1 MSKRKATEPAPSVTI
16 NQFFM
21 KVQGPTQAVADPNAW
36 LEKEVPGSR
45 PTTRLMNGELRA
57 MCDHMA
63 CKLPLSLPHFK
74 PKKNPRDEADFDA
87 AYVKYEAARLAR
99 NVEEMD
105 EAREV
110 LEARKV
116 AKCTHHRA
124 QMAKSE
130 AEGPNNQVAKCKAA
144 WNELQATTFSKCRNC
159 DGTRAVEANH
169 VDPEGLV
176 DPKNKKVEAVS
187 KVYYWAFHG
196 GVPALRNEAQKC
208 EPLCRMCH
216 TIEETSYAGNRTHH
230 PDTYPVV
237 RFKDDKQAYNKR
249 CQAQIRYP
257 KQQYVDDVKRFLG
270 GCAHLGCPGNEG
282 PPDWVNQHPQCG
294 DLDHIDE
301 ALKGR
306 AISLIVNSLKKVP
319 DAAWKAEIDTEL
331 RKCRLLCRNCHHL
344 RSNKGLSI
352 ETIPRDQYLLNIEA
366 AIAHA
371 TANLAAYRAAMK

>member
-1 MSKRKATEPAPSVTI
+1 MSKRKANEPAPSVTI

-57 MCDHMA
+57 TCDHIR

-74 PKKNPRDEADFDA
+74 PEHPRDGPEFEA

-116 AKCTHHRA
+116 GTCTHHRA
-124 QMAKSE
+124 QHAKSQ
-130 AEGPNNQVAKCKAA
+130 AEGPNNQKAACSRA
-144 WNELQATTFSKCRNC
+144 WNELKATTFSKCRNC
-159 DGTRAVEANH
+159 GGTRAIEADH
-169 VDPEGLV
+169 VKPET
-176 DPKNKKVEAVS
+176 KKRDANNEPVALS
-187 KVYYWAFHG
+187 DYTRWPALG
-196 GVPALRNEAQKC
+196 GVTAMREEALLCQ
-208 EPLCRMCH
+208 PLCKMCH
-216 TIEETSYAGNRTHH
+216 SIEDTGKAGNRTQH

-237 RFKDDKQAYNKR
+237 RWKDDPQAYNQR
-249 CQAQIRYP
+249 RFAQIRYP
-257 KQQYVDDVKRFLG
+257 KQQYVDAVKRFLG
-270 GCAHLGCPGNEG
+270 GCARLGCPGNEG

-301 ALKGR
+301 ALKGSG
-306 AISLIVNSLKKVP
+306 ISEIVHSLKKVS

-331 RKCRLLCRNCHHL
+331 RKCRLLCRNCHFL
-344 RSNKGLSI
+344 RSKKGLSI

-371 TANLAAYRAAMK
+371 TANLTAYRAAMK